1 MKLPTNVAAADP
13 KKVKVIKEFVHDSP
27 LIACRFDPT
36 GQYVVATSQDNKV
49 LRWDLESGEKVEYI
63 SHDSWVRGIEF
74 SADGK
79 WLITGG
85 FDGQLAWW
93 DLSSTSTE
101 PARKLDAHEGWIRS
115 CHSSPNG
122 QLLVTGG
129 NDNLAKIWNLG
140 SGELLHTLSGHEKN
154 VYSVA
159 FHPTLNCV
167 LTGDLAGVVNEWD
180 WSNHQVTRSFDAKA
194 LHTYN
199 GGQRVDFGGVRS
211 LAISNDQTQLACGGL
226 HNASNPLGS
235 VHDPL
240 IVLFDWESQE
250 ITKSLIAPGLKGG
263 IWRCLY
269 HTAGFLFAA
278 SGGSSGG
285 YLLFW
290 DMESEKDIH
299 RLKLPHLARDMDL
312 HLDGLRIATSHYD
325 KKLRICSLAPQ
336 D

>member
-1 MKLPTNVAAADP
+1 MKLPMSAAAADP
-13 KKVKVIKEFVHDSP
+13 KKVKVVKEFVHDSP

-49 LRWDLESGEKVEYI
+49 LRWDLESGEKVEYT

-74 SADGK
+74 SKDGK

-167 LTGDLAGVVNEWD
+167 LTGDLAGVVNE
-180 WSNHQVTRSFDAKA
+180 
-194 LHTYN
+194 L
-199 GGQRVDFGGVRS
+199 
-211 LAISNDQTQLACGGL
+211 
-226 HNASNPLGS
+226 
-235 VHDPL
+235 
-240 IVLFDWESQE
+240 
-250 ITKSLIAPGLKGG
+250 SLIH
-263 IWRCLY
+263 I
-269 HTAGFLFAA
+269 
-278 SGGSSGG
+278 
-285 YLLFW
+285 
-290 DMESEKDIH
+290 
-299 RLKLPHLARDMDL
+299 
-312 HLDGLRIATSHYD
+312 
-325 KKLRICSLAPQ
+325 
-336 D
+336 